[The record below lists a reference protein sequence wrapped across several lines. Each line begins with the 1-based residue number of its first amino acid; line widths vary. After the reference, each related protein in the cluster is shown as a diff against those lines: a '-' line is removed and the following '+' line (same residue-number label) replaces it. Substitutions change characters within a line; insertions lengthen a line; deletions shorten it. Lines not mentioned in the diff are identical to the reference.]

1 MLKQK
6 PNNACLKEE
15 LEHVCESLESDRKT
29 FEDLEFQYFE
39 EESEYHAFH
48 EELKRQEQRLML
60 ESELASLRIQ
70 LGPDV
75 EEQQQQQQSEQ
86 QPPTSPV
93 PNNNNKSCS
102 SPRELP
108 ELGANAKGTSSEG
121 SAASGASGSGSGSN
135 LINGVMSQSLF
146 GSAELLCPK
155 RRMDDEDLMSKS
167 VNENMFYNNNKI
179 ELPLGHQTS
188 TPKRPP
194 LQIFDAGSC
203 EQISFNLSLRS
214 DRFEVNPL
222 ERRVPSQDDID
233 RSCKVAKDAPI
244 STSQGASTKIF
255 DSIKEIERNRKLLL
269 TTQGKVAEVIGQLDT
284 LFSLTLCRSYSHF
297 RSSGHR
303 ARTPEDLRSEE
314 EESRRGTHT
323 VLAFHATNHGAAPR

>member
-1 MLKQK
+1 MLKVK

-39 EESEYHAFH
+39 EESEHHACH
-48 EELKRQEQRLML
+48 EELKRQEQRLLL

-70 LGPDV
+70 LGPDG
-75 EEQQQQQQSEQ
+75 EEQQQQQEQ
-86 QPPTSPV
+86 QTVEPSATSAV
-93 PNNNNKSCS
+93 SNKNK
-102 SPRELP
+102 ELP
-108 ELGANAKGTSSEG
+108 ELANNAKGTSSAG
-121 SAASGASGSGSGSN
+121 SGGSGSGSN

-146 GSAELLCPK
+146 GSAELLCSK
-155 RRMDDEDLMSKS
+155 RRTDDEDLMSKS
-167 VNENMFYNNNKI
+167 VNENMFYTNNKI
-179 ELPLGHQTS
+179 ELPLGQQTS

-269 TTQGKVAEVIGQLDT
+269 TTQGKIE
-284 LFSLTLCRSYSHF
+284 RS
-297 RSSGHR
+297 
-303 ARTPEDLRSEE
+303 
-314 EESRRGTHT
+314 
-323 VLAFHATNHGAAPR
+323 

>member
-1 MLKQK
+1 MEVIEQALNYIYIPLSVSPTFFSIVILMESLRNCKLNCLCRLRAMLKQK

-15 LEHVCESLESDRKT
+15 LEHVCESLDSDRKT

-39 EESEYHAFH
+39 EESEHHAAH
-48 EELKRQEQRLML
+48 EELKRQEQRLLL

-70 LGPDV
+70 LGP
-75 EEQQQQQQSEQ
+75 EEEATGDESV
-86 QPPTSPV
+86 PPPAPTSPK
-93 PNNNNKSCS
+93 P
-102 SPRELP
+102 
-108 ELGANAKGTSSEG
+108 T
-121 SAASGASGSGSGSN
+121 GSGSN

-155 RRMDDEDLMSKS
+155 RRNDDEDLMSKS

-179 ELPLGHQTS
+179 ELPHGVTS

-194 LQIFDAGSC
+194 LQIYDAGSC

-222 ERRVPSQDDID
+222 ERRIPSQDDID

-244 STSQGASTKIF
+244 STIQGASTKIF

-269 TTQGKVAEVIGQLDT
+269 TQQG
-284 LFSLTLCRSYSHF
+284 
-297 RSSGHR
+297 SS
-303 ARTPEDLRSEE
+303 
-314 EESRRGTHT
+314 
-323 VLAFHATNHGAAPR
+323 